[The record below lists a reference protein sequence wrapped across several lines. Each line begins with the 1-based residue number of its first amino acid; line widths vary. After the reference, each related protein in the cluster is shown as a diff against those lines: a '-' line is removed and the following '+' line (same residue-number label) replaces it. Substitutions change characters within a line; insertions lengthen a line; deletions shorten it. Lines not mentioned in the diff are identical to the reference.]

1 MFPVAYYLDDENE
14 LRDSFKENDII
25 PKLSEEGYRS
35 IHYIVTYK
43 NYYLQIQLRPLYM
56 EQWCMCSHN
65 YVYKKEGY
73 KNYNF
78 LNNMSL
84 ILSGVI
90 DLSGEIGD
98 FMKDIYNGKYI
109 LQQSVNSYY
118 MNKDGI
124 NSIDKMIEMCNN
136 SVQDLLKLKERIEL
150 QE

>member
-1 MFPVAYYLDDENE
+1 
-14 LRDSFKENDII
+14 
-25 PKLSEEGYRS
+25 
-35 IHYIVTYK
+35 
-43 NYYLQIQLRPLYM
+43 
-56 EQWCMCSHN
+56 
-65 YVYKKEGY
+65 
-73 KNYNF
+73 
-78 LNNMSL
+78 MSL